1 MKKNHG
7 FPYKWGI
14 KMRYVL
20 LVIQV
25 ALFLPQWGHASN
37 NVYCRDL
44 RLAFR

>member
-20 LVIQV
+20 LVLGRFNWQ
-25 ALFLPQWGHASN
+25 LQN
-37 NVYCRDL
+37 
-44 RLAFR
+44 

>member
-25 ALFLPQWGHASN
+25 ALFLPQWT
-37 NVYCRDL
+37 REQ
-44 RLAFR
+44 

>member
-20 LVIQV
+20 LVLQMGTRE
-25 ALFLPQWGHASN
+25 Q
-37 NVYCRDL
+37 
-44 RLAFR
+44 